1 MADQCND
8 RAKDA
13 TMHLRNKLNVTKIA
27 ALTTPNVYSDG
38 GGLYLRVRKS
48 GTKSWLYIGMLNG
61 KRREIGLGSVLDVS
75 LADARKKATDLR
87 TAQLAGIDPAEARKQ
102 VHAVAKQIPTFGEM
116 ATDLIDGI
124 EGGFSN
130 EKHRKQWRSTITT
143 YAAQIIDKPVD
154 QVTATDIVALL
165 QPIWLEK
172 AETASRVR
180 QRIERFLDGAT
191 VKGHRSGDN
200 PARLKGNLEFLLP
213 RKAKGEAGHHEAMPF
228 ALVADFMVKLRKRPA
243 VTARALEFAILTAAR
258 TGEVIGMRWE
268 EVDLDKTTWTVPA
281 ERMKA
286 KRAHTVPLSDAALT
300 ILRNLRPAE
309 PEPRD
314 LVFEAPKG
322 GMLSNMA
329 MLALLK
335 RMEVNVT
342 VHGFRSTFRDWAG
355 DMTNFAQQDIE
366 MALAHTIHSKTER
379 AYRRGDALEKRR
391 ALMQAWAEFCKDA
404 KLEHLP

>member
-1 MADQCND
+1 
-8 RAKDA
+8 
-13 TMHLRNKLNVTKIA
+13 MHLRNKLNVKKIA

-75 LADARKKATDLR
+75 LADARKKAADLR
-87 TAQLAGIDPAEARKQ
+87 TAQLAGIDPIEARKQ
-102 VHAVAKQIPTFGEM
+102 VHAVAQRIPTFGEM
-116 ATDLIDGI
+116 ATELIDGI

-130 EKHRKQWRSTITT
+130 EKHRKQWRSTIST
-143 YAAQIIDKPVD
+143 YAASIIEKPVD

-180 QRIERFLDGAT
+180 QRIERILDGAT

-213 RKAKGEAGHHEAMPF
+213 RKTKSEGGHHEALPF
-228 ALVADFMVKLRKRPA
+228 PQVADFMVKLRRRPG
-243 VTARALEFAILTAAR
+243 VTGRALEFAILTAAR

-268 EVDLDKTTWTVPA
+268 EFDLDQATWTVPA

-286 KRAHTVPLSDAALT
+286 KRVHTVPLSDAALT
-300 ILRNLRPAE
+300 ILIGLRPAE
-309 PEPRD
+309 PEPRN
-314 LVFEAPKG
+314 LVFESPKG
-322 GMLSNMA
+322 GALSNMA

-335 RMEVNVT
+335 RMEVPIT

-355 DMTNFAQQDIE
+355 DMTKFAQQDIE
-366 MALAHTIHSKTER
+366 MALAHAIQSKTER
-379 AYRRGDALEKRR
+379 AYRRSDALEKRR
-391 ALMQAWAEFCKDA
+391 ELMRAWADYCA
-404 KLEHLP
+404 TAQPEHL

>member
-1 MADQCND
+1 
-8 RAKDA
+8 
-13 TMHLRNKLNVTKIA
+13 MHLRNKLNVKRIA

-61 KRREIGLGSVLDVS
+61 KRREIGLGSALDVS
-75 LADARKKATDLR
+75 LAAARKKATDLR
-87 TAQLAGIDPAEARKQ
+87 AAQLAGIDPAEARKQ
-102 VHAVAKQIPTFGEM
+102 ANAIAQRIPTFGEM

-143 YAAQIIDKPVD
+143 YAATIIDKPVD

-180 QRIERFLDGAT
+180 QRIERILDGAT

-213 RKAKGEAGHHEAMPF
+213 RKTKGEAGHHEAMPF
-228 ALVADFMVKLRKRPA
+228 AQVADFMVKLRKRPA

-268 EVDLDKTTWTVPA
+268 EVDLDQATWTVPA
-281 ERMKA
+281 DRMKA

-300 ILRNLRPAE
+300 ILRGLRTAE

-322 GMLSNMA
+322 RALSNMA

-335 RMEVNVT
+335 RMEVPVT

-366 MALAHTIHSKTER
+366 MALAHTIQSKTER

-391 ALMQAWAEFCKDA
+391 EMMRAWAEFCKGT
-404 KLEHLP
+404 ESGPPR

>member
-1 MADQCND
+1 
-8 RAKDA
+8 
-13 TMHLRNKLNVTKIA
+13 MHLRNKLNVKRIA

-48 GTKSWLYIGMLNG
+48 GTKSWLFIGMLNG

-75 LADARKKATDLR
+75 LADARKKAADLR
-87 TAQLAGIDPAEARKQ
+87 TAQLAGIDPVEARKQ
-102 VHAVAKQIPTFGEM
+102 VHAVAQRIPTFGEM

-165 QPIWLEK
+165 QPIWL
-172 AETASRVR
+172 
-180 QRIERFLDGAT
+180 D
-191 VKGHRSGDN
+191 
-200 PARLKGNLEFLLP
+200 
-213 RKAKGEAGHHEAMPF
+213 KGEGGHHEALPF
-228 ALVADFMVKLRKRPA
+228 AQVADFMVKLRKRPA
-243 VTARALEFAILTAAR
+243 ATARALEFAILTAAR
-258 TGEVIGMRWE
+258 TGEVIGLRWE
-268 EVDLDKTTWTVPA
+268 EVDLDQATWTVPA

-286 KRAHTVPLSDAALT
+286 KRVHTVPLSDAALT
-300 ILRNLRPAE
+300 ILRGLRPTE

-322 GMLSNMA
+322 GALSNMA

-335 RMEVNVT
+335 RMEVHVT
-342 VHGFRSTFRDWAG
+342 VHDFRSTFRDWAG
-355 DMTNFAQQDIE
+355 DMTKFAQQDIE
-366 MALAHTIHSKTER
+366 MALAHTIQSKAER
-379 AYRRGDALEKRR
+379 AYRRGNALEKRR
-391 ALMQAWAEFCKDA
+391 ELMQTWANFCNTN
-404 KLEHLP
+404 EHDT

>member
-1 MADQCND
+1 
-8 RAKDA
+8 
-13 TMHLRNKLNVTKIA
+13 MHLRNKLNVKRIA

-61 KRREIGLGSVLDVS
+61 KRREIGLGSVLDLS

-87 TAQLAGIDPAEARKQ
+87 TAQLAGIDPAEVRKQ
-102 VHAVAKQIPTFGEM
+102 VHAVAQRIPTFGEM

-143 YAAQIIDKPVD
+143 YAAPIIDKPVD
-154 QVTATDIVALL
+154 QVTATDIVTLL

-180 QRIERFLDGAT
+180 QRIERILDGAT

-213 RKAKGEAGHHEAMPF
+213 RKTKGEAGHHEAMPF
-228 ALVADFMVKLRKRPA
+228 TQVADFMVKLRKRPA

-268 EVDLDKTTWTVPA
+268 EVDLDQATWTVPA
-281 ERMKA
+281 DRMKA

-300 ILRNLRPAE
+300 ILRGLRPAE
-309 PEPRD
+309 PKPRD
-314 LVFEAPKG
+314 LVFEGPKG

-335 RMEVNVT
+335 RMEVEVT

-355 DMTNFAQQDIE
+355 DLTNYAQQDIE
-366 MALAHTIHSKTER
+366 MALAHTIQSKTER

-391 ALMQAWAEFCKDA
+391 ELMQVWANFCSADKV
-404 KLEHLP
+404 EHQP